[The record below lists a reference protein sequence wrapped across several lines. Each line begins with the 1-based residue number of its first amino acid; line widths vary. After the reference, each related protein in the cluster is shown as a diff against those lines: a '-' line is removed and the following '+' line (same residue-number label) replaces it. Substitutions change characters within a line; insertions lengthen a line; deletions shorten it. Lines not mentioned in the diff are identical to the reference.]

1 MRELEF
7 LPGWYPQTRRRKRT
21 IAIEGYIV
29 AALILALGGWV
40 AFAQRGVRTREL
52 ALDALQQQLGTAYSN
67 EEILKQQLALRQQL
81 SEREEL
87 IASLGYPVEL
97 TRLLQTLDSVMP
109 KAMTMLELD
118 CQTREVARPVS
129 TVAAIF
135 KPNERKPVDRRLDI
149 KLRGVTPDDGD
160 IGTLLSQL
168 QKRQFFEQVN
178 VTSIQNRIDDGH
190 RMREFEVTFSMNLNQ

>member
-7 LPGWYPQTRRRKRT
+7 LPGWYPQTRRRKRI

-29 AALILALGGWV
+29 AGLILVLGGWV
-40 AFAQRGVRTREL
+40 AFAQRSVRTREL
-52 ALDALQQQLGTAYSN
+52 KLHALEQQLDTAYSKEQLLN
-67 EEILKQQLALRQQL
+67 KQLALRQQL

-109 KAMTMLELD
+109 KEMTILELD

-129 TVAAIF
+129 TVAAVF
-135 KPNERKPVDRRLDI
+135 KPNEKKQVDRRLDI
-149 KLRGVTPDDGD
+149 KLRGVTPDDSD
-160 IGTLLSQL
+160 IGNLLSEL
-168 QKRQFFEQVN
+168 QKRPFFEQLN
-178 VTSIQNRIDDGH
+178 VTTINNRTDDGH

>member
-7 LPGWYPQTRRRKRT
+7 LPSWYPQARRRKRI

-52 ALDALQQQLGTAYSN
+52 ALDTLQQQLNTAYSK
-67 EEILKQQLALRQQL
+67 EELLNKQLALRQQL

-97 TRLLQTLDSVMP
+97 TRLLHTLDSVMP
-109 KAMTMLELD
+109 KEMTILELD
-118 CQTREVARPVS
+118 CQTREVARPVN
-129 TVAAIF
+129 TVAAVF
-135 KPNERKPVDRRLDI
+135 KPRSEEH
-149 KLRGVTPDDGD
+149 T
-160 IGTLLSQL
+160 SEL
-168 QKRQFFEQVN
+168 QSHVN
-178 VTSIQNRIDDGH
+178 
-190 RMREFEVTFSMNLNQ
+190 